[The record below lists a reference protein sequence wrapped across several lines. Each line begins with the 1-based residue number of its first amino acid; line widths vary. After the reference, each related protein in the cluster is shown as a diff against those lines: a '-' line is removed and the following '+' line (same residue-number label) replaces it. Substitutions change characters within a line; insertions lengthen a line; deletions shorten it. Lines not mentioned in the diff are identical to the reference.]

1 MEVIKKFNFAY
12 SKPDYPELF
21 KIITY
26 PGIKPNMY
34 MISNHGKVFN
44 IKKKIIMKTYFD
56 KDYHERITLVTTIK
70 NKKGNKSKHYFIHRL
85 MMWEFVGPPPDEYHN
100 VVNHKNGIPCC
111 NFIHNLEWT
120 SVLENTNHAKRIG
133 LMNNSGI
140 NSSSSKYSE
149 KLIRRICSLF
159 EEGYTNKEIFEI
171 MTCNKNIHEKPYNKI
186 YSLIYKLGK
195 RIIYRDIVKDYDY
208 LPDESF
214 FNTDK
219 SIENIRKMI
228 KEGKTNIEILHEF
241 GFKDYSENR
250 RFYNRIIYERAKCD
264 VLFND
269 YRKHSI

>member
-1 MEVIKKFNFAY
+1 
-12 SKPDYPELF
+12 
-21 KIITY
+21 
-26 PGIKPNMY
+26 
-34 MISNHGKVFN
+34 
-44 IKKKIIMKTYFD
+44 
-56 KDYHERITLVTTIK
+56 
-70 NKKGNKSKHYFIHRL
+70 
-85 MMWEFVGPPPDEYHN
+85 
-100 VVNHKNGIPCC
+100 
-111 NFIHNLEWT
+111 
-120 SVLENTNHAKRIG
+120 
-133 LMNNSGI
+133 MNNSGI